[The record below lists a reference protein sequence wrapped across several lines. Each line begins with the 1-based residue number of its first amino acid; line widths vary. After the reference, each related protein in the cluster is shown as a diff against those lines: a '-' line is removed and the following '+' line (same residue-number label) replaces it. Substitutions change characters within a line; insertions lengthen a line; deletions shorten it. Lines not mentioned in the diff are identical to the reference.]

1 MHYYKIIENNYIKS
15 IGYGNDGVEISKE
28 EYDNILYIIKNI
40 PQSDEVGY
48 KLKEDLSLEEYNLPP
63 KEPAKPTYE
72 ELEQALK
79 DLGVDL

>member
-40 PQSDEVGY
+40 PQSDEVWY

>member
-28 EYDNILYIIKNI
+28 EYDNILYAIKNI
-40 PQSDEVGY
+40 PQSDELGY

-63 KEPAKPTYE
+63 KEPTKPTYE

>member
-28 EYDNILYIIKNI
+28 EYDDILYIIKNI
-40 PQSDEVGY
+40 PQSDEFGY